1 MHGGCCQV
9 GGNSNQVVEARKA
22 AFGGVVIFVFYFTFY
37 FKWVQLLFLQSFL
50 CLGSLLHFD
59 LLH

>member
-1 MHGGCCQV
+1 M
-9 GGNSNQVVEARKA
+9 VEARKA

-37 FKWVQLLFLQSFL
+37 FKWVQLPFLQPFL
-50 CLGSLLHFD
+50 RLGSLLHFD